1 MKPVTQVIPMI
12 EYWIRLAILLMGPLL
27 EASLQILHNKNK
39 DATYTGLPEDPSNP
53 NNDLSKHEK
62 KLKSVLKKDQMEII
76 LPTNG
81 DKKTYSNQ
89 FDVTVIVIL
98 IINYTNLPTPIG
110 GWKQKDSQTADKGI
124 IATSLHGR
132 NWRNF

>member
-1 MKPVTQVIPMI
+1 MNYQNMK
-12 EYWIRLAILLMGPLL
+12 
-27 EASLQILHNKNK
+27 
-39 DATYTGLPEDPSNP
+39 
-53 NNDLSKHEK
+53 K
-62 KLKSVLKKDQMEII
+62 KLKGILKKDQMEII

-110 GWKQKDSQTADKGI
+110 GWKQKDPQTADKGI